1 MPKKIAIVG
10 TLDTK
15 GEQIKYLKDRIEG
28 RGNETIV
35 IDVGVLG
42 RALFE
47 PDITREQVAQASG
60 SSLEEISTF
69 NDEAR
74 AIGKMAIGASEISK
88 KLCSSGNLDG
98 LLGLGG
104 TMGTSLAL
112 TVMRTVPFH
121 LPKLIVSTCAFAP
134 FITPE
139 AVSGDLM
146 MMEWPAGLWGL
157 NRMSERTLDMAA
169 GAISGAA
176 ETYRGTEV
184 NGKKIVGITTLG
196 PSVCTYLNLL
206 KTDLEKKGY
215 EVAAFHTQGIGGRI
229 FEQAIGQ
236 GLIGVALDL
245 GTCELVNQTA
255 GGAYIAGEE
264 RLETAGEKG
273 IPQIV
278 APGCLD
284 IFGWVTGKPFPRRLR
299 TRPKHEH
306 NSLVTAVKSSKE
318 EKVKAGKLIAEKLNK
333 AKGPT
338 AMVIPMQG
346 FSAWDKP
353 GGFSYDPE
361 GREAFRKMLRK
372 NLKPEIKVIE
382 LDAHINDSTFCDEVM
397 RLFDQMVD
405 SSNLIDK
412 RL

>member
-1 MPKKIAIVG
+1 MSKKIAIVG

-28 RGNETIV
+28 RGNEAIV

-42 RALFE
+42 MPLFK

-69 NDEAR
+69 NGEAR
-74 AIGKMAIGASEISK
+74 AIGKMATGASGIVR
-88 KLCSSGNLDG
+88 KLWEMGNLDG

-112 TVMRTVPFH
+112 TVMRAVPFH

-139 AVSGDLM
+139 TLSGDLM
-146 MMEWPAGLWGL
+146 MIEWPAGLWGL
-157 NRMSERTLDMAA
+157 NSMSKRTLDIAA

-176 ETYRGTEV
+176 EMHSGFEGK
-184 NGKKIVGITTLG
+184 GKKMIGITTLG
-196 PSVCTYLNLL
+196 PSVCTYLIPL
-206 KTDLEKKGY
+206 KMELENKGY
-215 EVAAFHTQGIGGRI
+215 QVAAFHTQGIGGRM
-229 FEQAIGQ
+229 FEQAIDQ
-236 GLIGVALDL
+236 GLIEVALDL
-245 GTCELVNQTA
+245 GTCELVNQAA

-264 RLETAGEKG
+264 RLETAGKKG

-284 IFGWVTGKPFPRRLR
+284 MFGWLTGKPFPRRLR

-318 EKVKAGKLIAEKLNK
+318 EKAKAGKLMAEKLNK

-361 GREAFRKMLRK
+361 GREAFRKIVRK
-372 NLKPEIKVIE
+372 NLRPEIKIIE
-382 LDAHINDSTFCDEVM
+382 LDAHINDNTFSDEVM